1 MISFGIYSYLCTV
14 IAMLMGM
21 LLIRCVLKALDLIFQ
36 QTIILCTLGFIFGFA
51 ILFASIYIPNTM
63 QIEIILE
70 KGEFEKT
77 SEGSIIKID
86 NEEIVYLDNETNEIN
101 SVYFN
106 EGYDKLKPKIDKTL
120 KPGEIKVSTYTS
132 DWGDYKTAV
141 YNIKQ

>member
-1 MISFGIYSYLCTV
+1 MINFGIYSYLCTV

-21 LLIRCVLKALDLIFQ
+21 MLTYCVLKALDLIFQ
-36 QTIILCTLGFIFGFA
+36 QTIILCALEFIFSFA
-51 ILFASIYIPNTM
+51 ILFASIYIPNTT

-70 KGEFEKT
+70 KGKFKTT

-86 NEEIVYLDNETNEIN
+86 NEEIVYLDNKTNEIN